1 MKMLNSNPKL
11 LLKIQYVLLALAII
25 TEPIYAWPQRFQIP
39 FLGAKLS
46 NYFIVLGLVVFFVDI
61 FLSKIKISNK
71 IKRYIIILLLW
82 TIISEIHGL
91 IVYPF
96 YDEINPES
104 SAKLSL
110 LLRFLH
116 NWKMENLPVTGIESC
131 WLWARGFN
139 NSIKELIYSFIVS
152 AWVISL
158 FKTSFAN
165 GFITIRKF
173 VILLAFCL
181 GIYAIPEILLF
192 KFHLQVGYDILSV
205 TNPFL
210 YDVGKYLDW
219 YPPLVWQNEQLR
231 SYCTEPSLFGFL
243 AASILPFAWSY
254 FMVEMRLSTC
264 VLYSYFVMLLFMTK
278 SRTANAVA
286 LFDTIALL
294 PVAVNKKWRKMAG
307 ILIALTFIGF
317 SMNIGLNFIPKSTF
331 VPETEKEETFVAY
344 YNDNMK
350 SIVEK
355 NSRSNGSRLINMK
368 AHLRVFLEHP
378 VFGVGHDLKDGYVR
392 DRLVHEDLHNEEIRN
407 ITKSFN
413 EKGPLGPASYG
424 NVNHYIYVL
433 VNTGLV
439 GLGLYLFPFGYVL
452 YKAIKLKLWHDFR
465 VVTLIIALLGNLIA
479 QMAGEGMILLY
490 IILGLLYIAV
500 EQKSEIKDE
509 L

>member
-1 MKMLNSNPKL
+1 MKSLFFNETI
-11 LLKIQYVLLALAII
+11 LLKIQYILLAMSII
-25 TEPIYAWPQRFQIP
+25 AEPVFAWPQRFQIP
-39 FLGAKLS
+39 FLGSKLA
-46 NYFIVLGLVVFFVDI
+46 NYFITMGLLVFLFDLI
-61 FLSKIKISNK
+61 LSKKTIPHKI
-71 IKRYIIILLLW
+71 RYYIIVLLSW
-82 TIISEIHGL
+82 TIITEIHGL
-91 IVYPF
+91 IIYPF
-96 YDEINPES
+96 YNEINPES
-104 SAKLSL
+104 SYKLNSL
-110 LLRFLH
+110 LNFFQ
-116 NWKMENLPVTGIESC
+116 NWNIDKTAITGVESC

-139 NSIKELIYSFIVS
+139 NSIKELLYSFMVS
-152 AWVISL
+152 AWTISL
-158 FKTSFAN
+158 FQTSFSK
-165 GFITIRKF
+165 GFNTIRKF
-173 VILLAFCL
+173 VVLLALALCV
-181 GIYAIPEILLF
+181 YAIPEVLLF
-192 KFHLQVGYDILSV
+192 KFHMQIGYDILSV
-205 TNPFL
+205 TNPFF

-219 YPPLVWQNEQLR
+219 YPPLIWQNDQLR

-254 FMVEMRLSTC
+254 FRAEIRLSTC

-278 SRTANAVA
+278 SRTANAIA
-286 LFDTIALL
+286 LFDTISLLSLAL
-294 PVAVNKKWRKMAG
+294 NKKWRKMAG

-317 SMNIGLNFIPKSTF
+317 GMNIGLNFIPKSTF
-331 VPETEKEETFVAY
+331 VPETEKEETFEAY

-378 VFGVGHDLKDGYVR
+378 LFGVGHDLKDGYVR
-392 DRLVHEDLHNEEIRN
+392 DRLVQEDLHNEEIRN

-424 NVNHYIYVL
+424 NVNHYIYIL

-452 YKAIKLKLWHDFR
+452 YKVIKLKLWDDFR
-465 VVTLIIALLGNLIA
+465 VVTLIIALLGNLMS

-490 IILGLLYIAV
+490 VILGLLYIAV
-500 EQKSEIKDE
+500 EQKSEIKDK

>member
-1 MKMLNSNPKL
+1 
-11 LLKIQYVLLALAII
+11 
-25 TEPIYAWPQRFQIP
+25 
-39 FLGAKLS
+39 
-46 NYFIVLGLVVFFVDI
+46 
-61 FLSKIKISNK
+61 
-71 IKRYIIILLLW
+71 
-82 TIISEIHGL
+82 
-91 IVYPF
+91 
-96 YDEINPES
+96 
-104 SAKLSL
+104 
-110 LLRFLH
+110 
-116 NWKMENLPVTGIESC
+116 
-131 WLWARGFN
+131 
-139 NSIKELIYSFIVS
+139 
-152 AWVISL
+152 
-158 FKTSFAN
+158 
-165 GFITIRKF
+165 
-173 VILLAFCL
+173 
-181 GIYAIPEILLF
+181 
-192 KFHLQVGYDILSV
+192 
-205 TNPFL
+205 
-210 YDVGKYLDW
+210 
-219 YPPLVWQNEQLR
+219 
-231 SYCTEPSLFGFL
+231 
-243 AASILPFAWSY
+243 
-254 FMVEMRLSTC
+254 
-264 VLYSYFVMLLFMTK
+264 MTK
-278 SRTANAVA
+278 SRTANAIA

-331 VPETEKEETFVAY
+331 ISDTEKEETFEAY

-355 NSRSNGSRLINMK
+355 NSRSNGTRLINMK

-392 DRLVHEDLHNEEIRN
+392 DRLVQEDLHNEEIRN

-413 EKGPLGPASYG
+413 EKGSLGPVSYG

-452 YKAIKLKLWHDFR
+452 YKTIKLKLWHDFR

-500 EQKSEIKDE
+500 EQKSKSKDE